1 MVGSE
6 LNRTRGAQNKKRG
19 RAGAKGKR
27 GEIGARRRE
36 RFPSPFSLYFSLVN
50 FLPARPP
57 SEHPE
62 QAILGVKILGKY
74 FVLCFCSYL
83 STYYYCFFEGGREGR
98 IIQRSE
104 SVIGPRY
111 PGRLV
116 LPIKNNEAF

>member
-6 LNRTRGAQNKKRG
+6 LNRTRGAQNKKKGEGGGEGETRG
-19 RAGAKGKR
+19 DWGETEGTLSLPVFALFFPCQFFARAPAIRTSGTG
-27 GEIGARRRE
+27 
-36 RFPSPFSLYFSLVN
+36 YF
-50 FLPARPP
+50 
-57 SEHPE
+57 
-62 QAILGVKILGKY
+62 GVKILGKY